1 MKIVK
6 IVASALT
13 VVVGFYLGISM
24 EDEIKGCMWD
34 KIDKIAQFALDHV
47 WSLSCLAFLLYTVT
61 VIIDRI
67 LKKY

>member
-24 EDEIKGCMWD
+24 EDEIIC
-34 KIDKIAQFALDHV
+34 
-47 WSLSCLAFLLYTVT
+47 S
-61 VIIDRI
+61 
-67 LKKY
+67 